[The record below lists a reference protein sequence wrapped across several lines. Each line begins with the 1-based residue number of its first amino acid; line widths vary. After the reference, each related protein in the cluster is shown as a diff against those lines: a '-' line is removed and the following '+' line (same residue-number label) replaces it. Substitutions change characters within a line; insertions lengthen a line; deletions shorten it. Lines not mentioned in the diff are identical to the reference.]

1 MSLHAV
7 SKITDTGL
15 YRKTLIST
23 SDYYINE
30 WDFLICNFCR
40 GGQALCMTIEID
52 RSFYMR
58 KMRMFK

>member
-15 YRKTLIST
+15 YRETLFSA

-30 WDFLICNFCR
+30 WDFVVYNFGR
-40 GGQALCMTIEID
+40 HKHALCVTFLID
-52 RSFYMR
+52 RPFYMR
-58 KMRMFK
+58 KVRMFR